1 MKQVYTLTKEQAE
14 ELEFIKRR
22 IISDVDIIDDILE
35 GELIRETTRNAIDN
49 ALRRIEAYCDNME
62 DILESEWNKIFID
75 TCGD

>member
-62 DILESEWNKIFID
+62 DILESE
-75 TCGD
+75 

>member
-62 DILESEWNKIFID
+62 DILEI
-75 TCGD
+75 G